1 MTDRK
6 AYYRQRAEH
15 CLRMA
20 ETASC
25 VEHRAFLIEA
35 VRGWR
40 LLAERQESGDG
51 SQRLGYGEVSPD
63 VIRTLRDST
72 KAPKCAPATRSSL
85 TARLCCG

>member
-6 AYYRQRAEH
+6 AYYRQRAEQ

-40 LLAERQESGDG
+40 LLAERWESGDRSQRL

-72 KAPKCAPATRSSL
+72 KAPKCVH
-85 TARLCCG
+85 RLHDQA

>member
-15 CLRMA
+15 CHRMA

-25 VEHRAFLIEA
+25 VEHRAFLMQA
-35 VRGWR
+35 VRSWR
-40 LLAERQESGDG
+40 LLAERQESGDR
-51 SQRLGYGEVSPD
+51 SQRLGYAEVSPD

-72 KAPKCAPATRSSL
+72 KAPKRVH
-85 TARLCCG
+85 RLHDQA